1 MASAFLYLGG
11 TRMVTKKV
19 NAIEVCKKYLDKKQN
34 FVLQGGAGSGK
45 TESVKDLLLYL
56 ANKNPSTRAMCITHT
71 NNAVYEIQERVGDKY
86 PVSTI
91 HAFLH
96 NLIKRYKKN
105 IHTII
110 YTLYIV
116 PIMER
121 LDFDENQEDKEY
133 KKNEYDRYKKI
144 YAKYSDKL
152 YSIKNETYD
161 KVIGKKEY
169 DSAPDNYNREL
180 NQKIEILNAYIK
192 KVIKSY
198 DYTKIHYNE
207 TKFDSFRD
215 LSYGHDGLLT
225 IAHLLFIKYP
235 ILGKIIIDRYDYIF
249 IDEYQDTKQEVILDL
264 LELANQKNEKKLT
277 LCLFGDSMQSIYN
290 DGIGKIDSYIDTDS
304 LILIPKVDNY
314 RCSYEVVELINTLR
328 LDDIQQEVA
337 LAKLATGNI
346 QETSDRH
353 GDVKILYAVCDKR
366 PNAFSSSKDKE
377 EFSSQIDYLIK
388 AAKKDCE
395 EAKILVLTNK
405 AIAEKEGFKQL
416 YKIFNNRYVDVS
428 ERMERYLKQIQ
439 IFDICNI
446 CQLYEAK
453 KYNPLIK
460 ALKTSGYTV
469 QTHKDK
475 LKLKSEI
482 KNFLSKSELSLFEAF
497 NYAVDNKLIRIT
509 ETCQNILDLNE
520 KFIRDISTNIKY
532 NEFKKLY
539 LEGKN
544 TYNKIKKFIE
554 LESEEEFAE
563 YDRIYKK
570 EFFINILFSKDIK
583 FSEARNYY
591 KYLEEES
598 EYLTMHKTKG
608 SSIESV
614 IVVMEEYFWNEYD
627 FSTLYNKKRAKIKQE
642 RTENSQKL
650 IYVASSRAR
659 TSLRCIRLLLRDE
672 VDSFKDRFPTAEEI
686 YLTSYDANN
695 LMKVEKIVT

>member
-1 MASAFLYLGG
+1 
-11 TRMVTKKV
+11 MVTTKI
-19 NAIEVCKKYLDKKQN
+19 NAVEVCEKYLDKKQN

-56 ANKNPSTRAMCITHT
+56 ANKNSSARAICITHT
-71 NNAVYEIQERVGDKY
+71 NNAVHEIRERIGDKY

-96 NLIKRYKKN
+96 DLIKKYKKN

-110 YTLYIV
+110 YTLYTV

-121 LDFDENQEDKEY
+121 LDFDENQDSKEY
-133 KKNEYDRYKKI
+133 KKNEYERYKKI
-144 YAKYSDKL
+144 YTKYTGKL
-152 YSIKNETYD
+152 YSIRKEACD
-161 KVIGKKEY
+161 KVIGKRAY
-169 DSAPDNYNREL
+169 DIDPDNYNKEL
-180 NQKIEILNAYIK
+180 NQKIDTLNEYIK
-192 KVIKSY
+192 KSIQSC
-198 DYTKIHYNE
+198 DYTKIRYNE

-225 IAHLLFIKYP
+225 IAHLLFRKYP
-235 ILGKIIIDRYDYIF
+235 ILGKIIIDKYDYIF
-249 IDEYQDTKQEVILDL
+249 IDEYQDTKQEVIHDL
-264 LELANQKNEKKLT
+264 LVLASQKNETKKLT
-277 LCLFGDSMQSIYN
+277 LCLFGDSMQAIYS
-290 DGIGKIDSYIDTDS
+290 DGIGNIDSYVGADS
-304 LILIPKVDNY
+304 LILIPKADNY
-314 RCSYEVVELINTLR
+314 RCSYEVIEIINTLR
-328 LDDIQQEVA
+328 LDGIQQEVA
-337 LAKLATGNI
+337 LAKLATGEI
-346 QETSDRH
+346 QEVTDRH
-353 GDVKILYAVCDKR
+353 GDVKILYGICDTR
-366 PNAFSSSKDKE
+366 PNAFSSLKDKE

-416 YKIFNNRYVDVS
+416 YKIFNDRYVEVS
-428 ERMERYLKQIQ
+428 ERMEHYLKQIQ
-439 IFDICNI
+439 VFDICDI
-446 CQLYEAK
+446 CQLYETK

-460 ALKTSGYTV
+460 ALKASGYTV
-469 QTHKDK
+469 ITHQDK

-482 KNFLSKSELSLFEAF
+482 KGFLSKSELSLFEAF

-520 KFIRDISTNIKY
+520 KFIQDLSTNVKY
-532 NEFKKLY
+532 NEFKKHY
-539 LEGKN
+539 SDGQN
-544 TYNKIKKFIE
+544 TYSKIKNFIE

-570 EFFINILFSKDIK
+570 ELFINILFSKEIK

-591 KYLEEES
+591 KYLGEES
-598 EYLTMHKTKG
+598 EYITMHKTKG

-627 FSTLYNKKRAKIKQE
+627 FSTLYNRERANNKQE
-642 RTENSQKL
+642 RAENSQKL

-659 TSLRCIRLLLRDE
+659 KSLRCVRLLLQDE
-672 VDSFKDRFPTAEEI
+672 VEAFKDRFPMAEEI
-686 YLTSYDANN
+686 HLTPYGANN
-695 LMKVEKIVT
+695 LIQVGEIVT